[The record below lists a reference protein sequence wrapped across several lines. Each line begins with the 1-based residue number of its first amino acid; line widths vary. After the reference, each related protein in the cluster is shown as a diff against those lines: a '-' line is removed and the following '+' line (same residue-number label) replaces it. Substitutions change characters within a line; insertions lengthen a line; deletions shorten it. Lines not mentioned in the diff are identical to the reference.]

1 MSIADVAVTLAARG
15 KHYEGPGGY
24 RETAATAQRI
34 KEIFRWSPNWHRL
47 SDAQRE
53 SLDLISNKLSR
64 ILNGNPDHADS
75 WHDLAGY
82 AGLAEKDVI
91 ERNDAELDSLI

>member
-1 MSIADVAVTLAARG
+1 MIEVKQTLAARG

-24 RETAATAQRI
+24 ADTAATSQNI
-34 KEIFRWSPNWHRL
+34 KWIFRESPNWKRL
-47 SDAQRE
+47 SDAQKE
-53 SLDLISNKLSR
+53 SLEMIAGKLSR

-82 AGLAEKDVI
+82 AGLAEKDA
-91 ERNDAELDSLI
+91 NDRQLAHI